1 MILANVLH
9 VAAELN
15 ADIAAFLAP
24 AWRELAAC
32 GVRQTL
38 LHAGPA
44 DGLPAE
50 LRAAPTPVRLIALD
64 LDAQA
69 GRWAYVRALR
79 AALHV
84 ELASH
89 AYQAVHLHG
98 AKAGLAGRLV
108 LPTLAERPPV
118 FHSPHGLSGLDRD
131 HTLADTLVALGERAP
146 GLGDL
151 LPVSC
156 SQAEARRLE
165 RLTGRAPVLLCPPV
179 DERFFALR
187 RGGGS
192 RPPQVVGLGHAAAP
206 QAPDQFAE
214 LAARFHFAG
223 EPARFIWLGSA
234 ETHYEQLLRAAGVTV
249 TGALAA
255 DEADALLADAD
266 VVVQTGRGYGAPLAI
281 VQAMA
286 AAAPLVAIDL
296 AGHRDLLQ
304 HDRTGLLAEDLAGL
318 ARQVKALLDD
328 PARATALG
336 AAAREDARQRFHP
349 DRFRAS
355 LLDLYRL
362 HERVAPQG
370 VPASTVPAPA
380 PAPTFDPAAP

>member
-1 MILANVLH
+1 MSLANVLH

-38 LHAGPA
+38 LHAGSA
-44 DGLPAE
+44 EGLPAE
-50 LRAAPTPVRLIALD
+50 LRGGGAPVRLIALD
-64 LDAQA
+64 LPAGA

-89 AYQAVHLHG
+89 VYQAVHLHG
-98 AKAGLAGRLV
+98 AKAGLAARLV
-108 LPTLAERPPV
+108 LPALEERPPV
-118 FHSPHGLSGLDRD
+118 FYSPHGLSGLDRD

-151 LPVSC
+151 LPVTC
-156 SQAEARRLE
+156 SDAEAHRLE

-179 DERFFALR
+179 DERYFALPR
-187 RGGGS
+187 SRGT
-192 RPPQVVGLGHAAAP
+192 PATVAGLGHASSP

-214 LAARFHFAG
+214 LAARFHFVG
-223 EPARFIWLGSA
+223 EPARFVWVGA
-234 ETHYEQLLRAAGVTV
+234 GHPHYEQQLRAAGVTL
-249 TGALAA
+249 TGVLLGE
-255 DEADALLADAD
+255 EADAQLAAAD
-266 VVVQTGRGYGAPLAI
+266 VVVLTGRGHGAPLAL

-286 AAAPLVAIDL
+286 AAAPLVAADL
-296 AGHRDLLQ
+296 PGHRDLLR
-304 HDRTGLLAEDLAGL
+304 HEHTGLLAADVTGFALH
-318 ARQVKALLDD
+318 VKALLDD
-328 PARATALG
+328 PAHAAALG
-336 AAAREDARQRFHP
+336 RAARAEARRRFHP
-349 DRFRAS
+349 DHFRAS

-362 HERVAPQG
+362 HERVAPHG
-370 VPASTVPAPA
+370 LHASPSPAPA
-380 PAPTFDPAAP
+380 PAPAFDPASP